1 MKKKNPSTQPVL
13 LRLWKVMSCY
23 RGHIIL
29 LLVCAV
35 VSSLSSV
42 FSTMYLGR
50 AIDTMIGKG
59 NVAFGDLTRIIAV
72 LACLFLSASL
82 FQWFVSLLS
91 NHVAYGTAKLLR
103 ETMFDKFGRL
113 PLAYFDRSS
122 KGDLI
127 SRFTNDLDSV
137 SDALS
142 LSLVSL
148 FMGLVT
154 VVSSLIVMF
163 SLNVRMTVTILL
175 CTPLVFLA
183 GYAISKFTRN
193 TYIKQQ
199 ATVGAM
205 SGFVS
210 EIVGNEKLVKAF
222 GYEETS
228 GERFEEINQ
237 SLFQTATKAQ
247 FASAIFN
254 PATRFVDHLSYM
266 LVGLIGALTAIGRF
280 GGGATVGT
288 ISQFL
293 IYSGQFAKPFNE
305 ISGLMANIQTGIA
318 ALGRVFMVI
327 DANEER
333 QEVDSTPALQCGEG
347 NVEFEDVSFSYYP
360 GRPLIQ
366 HFNLRAASGSTIAI
380 VGATGAG
387 KTTLVNLL
395 MRFYELNSGTIRVDG
410 QDISEVTRDSLR
422 RSFGMVLQD
431 TWIFAG
437 TIRDNIAY
445 GHPQATEEEIIQ
457 AAKSAHA
464 HSFIKR
470 MPHGYDTL
478 LEQDGGNLSEGQ
490 KQLLTIARVMLT
502 NPEMLILDEATSSID
517 TLTEIRIQKTFLK
530 MMKGRTSFVIAHR
543 LSTITSA
550 DLILVM
556 DKGNVVETGTHREL
570 LQSHGLYYQLYHS
583 QFES

>member
-59 NVAFGDLTRIIAV
+59 NVAFGDLTRIIAI

-470 MPHGYDTL
+470 MPHGYNTL

>member
-470 MPHGYDTL
+470 MPHGYNTL

-502 NPEMLILDEATSSID
+502 DPEMLILDEATSSID

-570 LQSHGLYYQLYHS
+570 LQSRGLYYQLYHS

>member
-470 MPHGYDTL
+470 MPHGYNTL

-570 LQSHGLYYQLYHS
+570 LQSRGLYYQLYHS

>member
-445 GHPQATEEEIIQ
+445 GHPQATEEEIIL

-470 MPHGYDTL
+470 MPHGYNTL

-570 LQSHGLYYQLYHS
+570 LQSRGLYYQLYHS

>member
-13 LRLWKVMSCY
+13 LRLWKVMSCC

-59 NVAFGDLTRIIAV
+59 NVAFGDLIRIIAV

-103 ETMFDKFGRL
+103 ERMFDKFGRL

-470 MPHGYDTL
+470 MPHGYNTL

-570 LQSHGLYYQLYHS
+570 LQSRGLYYQLYHS

>member
-82 FQWFVSLLS
+82 FQWFISLLS

-222 GYEETS
+222 GYEEIS

-470 MPHGYDTL
+470 MPHGYNTL

-570 LQSHGLYYQLYHS
+570 LQSRGLYYQLYHS